1 MDAIDRT
8 LTGLRVARL
17 RIDRA
22 IAAADSWPLH
32 RDAAEVDGAIADAIT
47 ALDRAFAEWS
57 DRGEHSADVID
68 LDRWRRSR
76 SA

>member
-8 LTGLRVARL
+8 LTGLRAARSCL
-17 RIDRA
+17 DRA
-22 IAAADSWPLH
+22 IAAADGWPLH
-32 RDAAEVDGAIADAIT
+32 REAEVDAAIADAIT
-47 ALDRAFAEWS
+47 ALDLAFAEWS
-57 DRGEHSADVID
+57 ERSEHSADVID